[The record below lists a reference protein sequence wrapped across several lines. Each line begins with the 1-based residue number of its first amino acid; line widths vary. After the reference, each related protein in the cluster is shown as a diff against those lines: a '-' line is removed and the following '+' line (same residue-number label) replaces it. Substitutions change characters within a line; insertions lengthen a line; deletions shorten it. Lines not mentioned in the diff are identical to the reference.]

1 VLEKIAEILSATK
14 KPMLKSQIKFK
25 CKLPSAA
32 ANIYL
37 QQLIL
42 SGLLDAYPADT
53 KHLSGPKLNS
63 RVVYQTS
70 MKGIEFLNQYQQL
83 VALMSEET
91 KPHHVVSR
99 SRNGEGIQESYK
111 W

>member
-1 VLEKIAEILSATK
+1 MFLSEAAPKFCGRESTVLEKIAEILSVAK
-14 KPMLKSQIKFK
+14 KPLLKSRIMFK
-25 CKLPSAA
+25 CKLPSAT

-37 QQLIL
+37 QQLIE

-70 MKGIEFLNQYQQL
+70 RKGIEFLEHYRQL
-83 VALMSEET
+83 IAFMEE
-91 KPHHVVSR
+91 K
-99 SRNGEGIQESYK
+99 
-111 W
+111 